1 MSLISIRNF
10 AGPLRSKF
18 QMGALAIA
26 ILLVLVIRLGISRSA
41 DRSGDDTQANSGSDE
56 LLGVLNEAGKPR
68 KAGRRA
74 AGTQDQVLDNLVAEG
89 FDEGQQDL
97 PEREKNESFEDIR
110 KSLGLE

>member
-26 ILLVLVIRLGISRSA
+26 ILLVLVLRLGVSRTAERA
-41 DRSGDDTQANSGSDE
+41 DASLEPTSGSEE
-56 LLGVLNEAGKPR
+56 LLDVLDEAAKPS
-68 KAGRRA
+68 KARRRA
-74 AGTQDQVLDNLVAEG
+74 ARTQDQVLDNLVAEG
-89 FDEGQQDL
+89 FDGAPQDA
-97 PEREKNESFEDIR
+97 PEPKKNESFEDIR

>member
-41 DRSGDDTQANSGSDE
+41 ERGGEPSEASSGSEE
-56 LLGVLNEAGKPR
+56 LLHVLSAAGKPR
-68 KAGRRA
+68 NAGRRA
-74 AGTQDQVLDNLVAEG
+74 APTQDQVLDGLVAEG
-89 FDEGQQDL
+89 FQDSQQNTQ
-97 PEREKNESFEDIR
+97 ETQENESFDDIR